1 MKGIYLDI
9 GALMD
14 ARYGVVKRLNPE
26 AALQLVRNGYHNRK
40 GDFFEGVD
48 KKAYD
53 ELYGKYEVETLQETV
68 MTNIVA
74 FLAPQIAELMKETI
88 AHELPDNQKPTL
100 DVNVW
105 PYPFQADEMAALRS
119 IIYLQFSGRIG
130 VNVFSK
136 DIKEMTPSACQENY
150 VMMVMYDY
158 HHYLNAHSNALI
170 KNPKPF
176 LMLVAPMVYFNSDP
190 DQDEE
195 IIEQMKRGIN
205 SLAVLE
211 AAVAPRIHL
220 KFINVEHFSIVY
232 PDERLKSIED
242 IDVSKHISI
251 EELDKKLEEQKQ
263 QAN

>member
-1 MKGIYLDI
+1 MKGIYAEI
-9 GALMD
+9 GALLD

-26 AALQLVRNGYHNRK
+26 AAKELIKNGYHYRK
-40 GDFFEGVD
+40 GDFFEGID

-53 ELYGKYEVETLQETV
+53 ELYAKYEVETLQEAL
-68 MTNIVA
+68 MTNIFV

-88 AHELPDNQKPTL
+88 AHELPDNQKPQL

-119 IIYLQFSGRIG
+119 IIYLKFQGRIG

-136 DIKEMTPSACQENY
+136 DIKELTPAACHENY

-158 HHYLNAHSNALI
+158 QHYLNAHANALI

-190 DQDEE
+190 DKDEE
-195 IIEQMKRGIN
+195 VIEQMKRGIN

-220 KFINVEHFSIVY
+220 KFINVEHFSLIY
-232 PDERLKSIED
+232 PDARLAKIEEVD
-242 IDVSKHISI
+242 TSRHLTID
-251 EELDKKLEEQKQ
+251 ELDKKLQEQKE
-263 QAN
+263 AN

>member
-1 MKGIYLDI
+1 MKGIYAEI

-14 ARYGVVKRLNPE
+14 ARYGVVRRLNPE
-26 AALQLVRNGYHNRK
+26 AAKNLIKNGYHYRK
-40 GDFFEGVD
+40 GDFFQGVS
-48 KKAYD
+48 KEAYD
-53 ELYGKYEVETLQETV
+53 ELYNKYEVETLQETM
-68 MTNIVA
+68 MTNIFV

-88 AHELPDNQKPTL
+88 AQELPDHQKPTL

-105 PYPFQADEMAALRS
+105 PYDFQADEMATLRS
-119 IIYLQFSGRIG
+119 IIYLQFQGRIG

-136 DIKEMTPSACQENY
+136 DIKNMTPAACAENY

-158 HHYLNAHSNALI
+158 HHYLNAHANALI

-195 IIEQMKRGIN
+195 VIEQMKRGIN

-220 KFINVEHFSIVY
+220 KFINVEHFSIIY
-232 PDERLKSIED
+232 PDERLAGIEEP
-242 IDVSKHISI
+242 DVSKHISLD
-251 EELDKKLEEQKQ
+251 ELDKKLEEQRK
-263 QAN
+263 AN